1 MSVAPDHL
9 EAVVD
14 AAQAAGVPCR
24 VIGSTGG
31 EQIRLSVAGV
41 EVVQTSVVAAETAWA
56 TVIERTMARRGDASR

>member
-1 MSVAPDHL
+1 
-9 EAVVD
+9 
-14 AAQAAGVPCR
+14 VPCR